1 MSFPINKYK
10 FYSDGKGKII
20 AVSSYAGKTVKGTA
34 KCDPRDTFDE
44 DYGKE
49 CAAARCSAKIAE
61 KRLKRAKLEQKK
73 AVLAVDAAM
82 RRIQKMN
89 EYVADSE
96 RELKTAR
103 EKLEKFN

>member
-61 KRLKRAKLEQKK
+61 KRFKRAKLEQKK
-73 AVLAVDAAM
+73 AVLAIDAAM
-82 RRIQKMN
+82 RRVQKMN
-89 EYVADSE
+89 PSAADSE

-103 EKLEKFN
+103 ERLENSN

>member
-1 MSFPINKYK
+1 MSFPMNKYK
-10 FYSDGKGKII
+10 FYSDVKGKII

-61 KRLKRAKLEQKK
+61 KRFKRAKLEQKK
-73 AVLAVDAAM
+73 AVLAIDAAM
-82 RRIQKMN
+82 RRVQKMN

-96 RELKTAR
+96 RELKTALA
-103 EKLEKFN
+103 KLEKFN

>member
-1 MSFPINKYK
+1 MSFPMNKYK

-49 CAAARCSAKIAE
+49 CAATRCSAKIAE

-73 AVLAVDAAM
+73 AVMAIDAAM
-82 RRIQKMN
+82 RRVQKMN

-96 RELKTAR
+96 RELRKVS
-103 EKLEKFN
+103 EKLKNFN